1 MTNSRPVTRPI
12 LLISNSLSGG
22 GAEAVARLMVA
33 EIENSSCVLFENDAR
48 IEISGKR
55 ITAAS
60 KMHRGSILFTA
71 LVSVW
76 RLLVVQWEKVLLR
89 PKLSISHLEG
99 PNFANLVTGFG
110 GPRAIFVHNT
120 LAKSYPT
127 KGKRDRL
134 MRSFCRVLYRRASVI
149 VAVSPEIKSELKEF
163 LAPESPKIVTLPNPI
178 DCRKIGASA
187 GQHYGDYRDTLCG
200 QPFLISV
207 ASLTAQKNHAQM
219 LDVFASLLP
228 KLDEGQA
235 LKLVLLGD
243 GPLRGKLQDQ
253 CRQLSLK
260 FFDAESERIFD
271 DDAQV
276 YFLGFQSNPY
286 RLLSKAQL
294 MLLTSH
300 WEGLPIAL
308 LEAMALGVPSVVSD
322 CSEGIRE
329 VWNLTGKSADRAT
342 LNQAITTPFGVL
354 VPSHEDSESTHLIW
368 EEAVQQALSLGGKRK
383 QMIENCQARAQDYSV
398 DRVKSIWNKELLTL
412 ADS

>member
-1 MTNSRPVTRPI
+1 MTNSRPLSRPV

-33 EIENSSCVLFENDAR
+33 EIANSSCVLFENDAR

-55 ITAAS
+55 IRAAS
-60 KMHRGSILFTA
+60 ESHRGGVLFTV
-71 LVSVW
+71 LVSIW

-127 KGKRDRL
+127 NGRRDRI
-134 MRSFCRVLYRRASVI
+134 MRALCRVLYRRASVI
-149 VAVSPEIKSELKEF
+149 VAVSPEIKNELKEF
-163 LAPESPKIVTLPNPI
+163 LAPGSPKIVTLPNPI
-178 DCRKIGASA
+178 DCRDIKASA

-219 LDVFASLLP
+219 LDVFADLLLR
-228 KLDEGQA
+228 LDEGRA

-243 GPLRGKLQDQ
+243 GPLRGTLQDQ

-260 FFDAESERIFD
+260 FFDAARDRLFD

-308 LEAMALGVPSVVSD
+308 LEAMALGVPSLVSD

-329 VWNLTGKSADRAT
+329 VWNLTGKSADSAT
-342 LNQAITTPFGVL
+342 LNQTITTPFGIL
-354 VPSHEDSESTHLIW
+354 APSHESSKSTHTIW
-368 EEAVQQALSLGGKRK
+368 EEAVQQALSLGERRK
-383 QMIENCQARAQDYSV
+383 QMVENCQARAQDYSV

>member
-1 MTNSRPVTRPI
+1 MTNSRPLSRPV

-33 EIENSSCVLFENDAR
+33 EIANSSCVLFENDAR

-55 ITAAS
+55 IRAAS
-60 KMHRGSILFTA
+60 KMHRGSILFTV

-127 KGKRDRL
+127 NGSRDSL
-134 MRSFCRVLYRRASVI
+134 MRALCRVLYRRASII
-149 VAVSPEIKSELKEF
+149 VAVSPEIKSEIKEF
-163 LAPESPKIVTLPNPI
+163 LAPDSPKIVTLPNPI
-178 DCRKIGASA
+178 DCRKIEVSA

-200 QPFLISV
+200 QPFLTSV

-219 LDVFASLLP
+219 LNVFASLLP
-228 KLDEGQA
+228 RLDEGRA

-253 CRQLSLK
+253 CRQLGLK
-260 FFDAESERIFD
+260 LFDAERDRIFD

-276 YFLGFQSNPY
+276 YFLGFQRNPY

-308 LEAMALGVPSVVSD
+308 LEAMALGVPSVVSN

-329 VWNLTGKSADRAT
+329 VWNLTGKSADSAT
-342 LNQAITTPFGVL
+342 LNQAITTPYGIL
-354 VPSHEDSESTHLIW
+354 APSHESSKSTHTIW
-368 EEAVQQALSLGGKRK
+368 EEAVEQALSLGERRK
-383 QMIENCQARAQDYSV
+383 QMIANCQTRAQDYSV

-412 ADS
+412 VES

>member
-1 MTNSRPVTRPI
+1 M
-12 LLISNSLSGG
+12 
-22 GAEAVARLMVA
+22 ARLMVA
-33 EIENSSCVLFENDAR
+33 EIANSSCVLFENDAR

-55 ITAAS
+55 IRAAS
-60 KMHRGSILFTA
+60 KSHRGSVLFTA
-71 LVSVW
+71 LVSIW
-76 RLLVVQWEKVLLR
+76 RLLVVQWEKVLLHPR
-89 PKLSISHLEG
+89 LSISHLEG
-99 PNFANLVTGFG
+99 PNFANLITVFG
-110 GPRAIFVHNT
+110 GPRVIFVHNT

-127 KGKRDRL
+127 KGRRDILLRVL
-134 MRSFCRVLYRRASVI
+134 CRILYRRASVI

-163 LAPESPKIVTLPNPI
+163 LAPDSPKIVTLPNPI
-178 DCRKIGASA
+178 DCRKIEVSA

-219 LDVFASLLP
+219 LDVFAGLLP
-228 KLDEGQA
+228 KSNEGKA

-260 FFDAESERIFD
+260 IFDAENARCFD

-294 MLLTSH
+294 MLLTSY

-329 VWNLTGKSADRAT
+329 VWNLTGKSADSAT
-342 LNQAITTPFGVL
+342 LNQAITTPFGIL
-354 VPSHEDSESTHLIW
+354 APSHESSKSTHTIW
-368 EEAVQQALSLGGKRK
+368 EVAVQQALSLGERRK
-383 QMIENCQARAQDYSV
+383 QMIENCQARAQDYSI
-398 DRVKSIWNKELLTL
+398 DRVTSIWNRELLTL
-412 ADS
+412 AES